1 VGDRVRVS
9 GNMRI
14 CPIQKVNERYRA
26 SADKIHVNVSEQVLV
41 NWLGGL
47 RLGVKVGTR
56 DS

>member
-1 VGDRVRVS
+1 MGDRVRVS